1 MANQMISMNKLR
13 KLLKLC
19 LEAKSLREISKL
31 TGMSRN
37 TIDKYKE
44 ILDRHPL
51 SYKELLKFTDK
62 ELYSIVL
69 PPATEERADLQILY
83 GLFPKME
90 EKLKR
95 VGVTKLLLWE
105 QYKTQNPLGLQ
116 YSRFC
121 EHFNRYLKSQ
131 QISFVMEHKAG
142 DKLMVDF
149 AGKKLRLINPETGE
163 IIPVEFFVAILPC
176 SGYTYAQAC
185 MSQQS
190 PDFLACLAKCL
201 SYIQGVPAAVVTDN
215 LKPAVNR
222 ASKYDPELNQS
233 MADFADYYDTVIL
246 PTRARKPKDKALVES
261 AVNILY
267 TRVYAPL
274 LDQIFYSLPEL
285 NKSIS
290 NLVDKHNGMLFQKR
304 DYSRRQQF
312 EKIELQTL
320 KPLPTQSFELKKYQ
334 KAKVHP
340 NCHVFLSEDK
350 HNYSVPYQ
358 YVGREVSIS
367 YTTLSVEVYHK
378 FDRIA
383 IHDRHKTSHKY
394 TTNTSHLHPNHQYYS
409 NWSEEFFINQGISIG
424 PNTAVLIRQ
433 ILGQCKHPEQGFK
446 SCQGVLRLTQKYG
459 NDRLENASV
468 LCLHYDFV
476 SYRKLENILTRGFDK
491 ISIAQ
496 TEEQTQLKIF
506 HDNIR
511 GESYYK

>member
-201 SYIQGVPAAVVTDN
+201 SYI
-215 LKPAVNR
+215 
-222 ASKYDPELNQS
+222 
-233 MADFADYYDTVIL
+233 
-246 PTRARKPKDKALVES
+246 
-261 AVNILY
+261 
-267 TRVYAPL
+267 
-274 LDQIFYSLPEL
+274 
-285 NKSIS
+285 
-290 NLVDKHNGMLFQKR
+290 
-304 DYSRRQQF
+304 
-312 EKIELQTL
+312 
-320 KPLPTQSFELKKYQ
+320 
-334 KAKVHP
+334 
-340 NCHVFLSEDK
+340 
-350 HNYSVPYQ
+350 
-358 YVGREVSIS
+358 
-367 YTTLSVEVYHK
+367 
-378 FDRIA
+378 
-383 IHDRHKTSHKY
+383 
-394 TTNTSHLHPNHQYYS
+394 
-409 NWSEEFFINQGISIG
+409 
-424 PNTAVLIRQ
+424 
-433 ILGQCKHPEQGFK
+433 
-446 SCQGVLRLTQKYG
+446 
-459 NDRLENASV
+459 
-468 LCLHYDFV
+468 
-476 SYRKLENILTRGFDK
+476 
-491 ISIAQ
+491 
-496 TEEQTQLKIF
+496 
-506 HDNIR
+506 
-511 GESYYK
+511 